1 LIFSIRATRS
11 TVKFSFVSA
20 VSAALA
26 IAISACGGGQ
36 DPDVAPAKADP
47 AGPVELAPLVTRVEA
62 YQTPATMQ
70 ARNAAASPRGE
81 GPSASA
87 VKLAPPAAARRADAG
102 RTRGGPGVPAQ
113 VGIAREVPA
122 TRDRAAM
129 ARTMRW
135 HQRPNGGAAGAV
147 SFTSEGAAG
156 LRIGLLVHKLPPEAV
171 VRGYVQGGETE
182 FEIAGGTILEAIR
195 RNRDAGDVSDDGR
208 TYWTPVVDGEEVTVE
223 IVLPPGMSGD
233 VVDLSIPRLS
243 HLYVRADDFGT
254 AKAVAASCNVDVSC
268 VNEPNA
274 SQSTALMVY
283 TGSDGRSYSCTGTLV
298 NDSASSGT
306 PYFLS
311 ANHCISTQTSA
322 SSLNTRWFY
331 RSTSCNSGV
340 PDSRNRWLIKGATL
354 LYASSAT
361 DTSFMRLN
369 EPPPPGALYA
379 GWTITAPSLG
389 EAVIGIHHPLGDL
402 QKFNQGSVSGFANCN
417 PGTAPST
424 FSCSTS
430 SQSSGRNFVMS
441 TWIVGTTESGSSGS
455 GLFST
460 LGGSRYLIG
469 QLYGGSASC
478 TTPNGA
484 DAYGR
489 LDVAYHAALSRWL
502 SAAGVT
508 PRTPIHRFYNG
519 STGAHFFT
527 SSAAER
533 DWVIVAYPAFNYE
546 GVAFYAYTSP
556 VAGASPVYRF
566 FNTRNGRHF
575 YTISAAERD
584 IVLATYPEF
593 SYEGVSWYAQ
603 PASGGNANAVYRF
616 FNAGLGTHFYTISEA
631 EKDWVRS
638 TIPAYAFEGVGYYA
652 WITQ

>member
-1 LIFSIRATRS
+1 
-11 TVKFSFVSA
+11 
-20 VSAALA
+20 
-26 IAISACGGGQ
+26 
-36 DPDVAPAKADP
+36 
-47 AGPVELAPLVTRVEA
+47 
-62 YQTPATMQ
+62 
-70 ARNAAASPRGE
+70 
-81 GPSASA
+81 
-87 VKLAPPAAARRADAG
+87 
-102 RTRGGPGVPAQ
+102 
-113 VGIAREVPA
+113 
-122 TRDRAAM
+122 
-129 ARTMRW
+129 
-135 HQRPNGGAAGAV
+135 
-147 SFTSEGAAG
+147 
-156 LRIGLLVHKLPPEAV
+156 
-171 VRGYVQGGETE
+171 
-182 FEIAGGTILEAIR
+182 
-195 RNRDAGDVSDDGR
+195 
-208 TYWTPVVDGEEVTVE
+208 VTVE
-223 IVLPPGMSGD
+223 IVLPPGTSGEA
-233 VVDLSIPRLS
+233 VEIAVPRLS
-243 HLYVRADDFGT
+243 HLQIRSEDFGT
-254 AKAVAASCNVDVSC
+254 PKIGQSASCEIDVSC
-268 VNEPNA
+268 SSETVT
-274 SQSTALMVY
+274 SQATARMVF
-283 TGSDGRSYSCTGTLV
+283 TSDGSTYLCTGTLL
-298 NDSASSGT
+298 NDASSSGT

-322 SSLNTRWFY
+322 SSLNTYWFY

-340 PDSRNRWLIKGATL
+340 LDPRNRRLFSGATL
-354 LYASSAT
+354 LYAASAT

-369 EPPPPGALYA
+369 EQPPPGALYA

-389 EAVIGIHHPLGDL
+389 EGVIGIHHPLGDL
-402 QKFNQGSVSGFANCN
+402 QKFNQGAVSGFANCN
-417 PGTAPST
+417 PGTTPGT
-424 FSCSTS
+424 FSCSGA
-430 SQSSGRNFVMS
+430 SQSTGRFVMS
-441 TWIVGTTESGSSGS
+441 TWTLGTTESGSSGS

-478 TTPNGA
+478 TTRSGA

-489 LDVAYHAALSRWL
+489 LDVAYQAGLNRWL
-502 SAAGVT
+502 SAPDAT
-508 PRTPIHRFYNG
+508 PRTAIHRFYNG

-584 IVLATYPEF
+584 IVLAIYPEF
-593 SYEGVSWYAQ
+593 SSEGVSWYAQ
-603 PASGGNANAVYRF
+603 PGSGGNANAVYRF